1 MVLLQNIGSGK
12 KMNKKTYIVLLSI
25 ISMLVVSTVNVSAY
39 DGTLTI
45 IDETGDVE
53 KTDAAGNV
61 TPNNVYPDI
70 DLKTLSFKQ
79 TGKQV
84 DVTMKLA
91 EGGVFQED
99 LVTFYVIVLIT
110 TSPNG
115 EYDIFYSGGLAIE
128 AGSPLIVLSNADE
141 EGIESIDEYTGKGT
155 DTLQFSFN
163 LMDKNERLLSVL
175 VMNTKDDYVDVYP
188 QNIEDIEDINQVT
201 DIQIN
206 AGGTY
211 NVTTGKSLQLSGA
224 VVSGEITNDHE
235 WFWTFD
241 DSSITLEGKNPPK
254 YTFNTPDNY
263 TGTLYV
269 YDGKGSWGL
278 DTFEVIVTG
287 ASTNGGNNNNNQP
300 GFELILVIAAV
311 AITLLIFRKKKK

>member
-1 MVLLQNIGSGK
+1 
-12 KMNKKTYIVLLSI
+12 MNKKTYIFLLSI

-45 IDETGDVE
+45 TDETGDVE
-53 KTDAAGNV
+53 KTDEAGNV
-61 TPNNVYPDI
+61 TPNNIYPDI

-79 TGKQV
+79 NGKQV

-91 EGGVFQED
+91 DGGVFQED
-99 LVTFYVIVLIT
+99 LLTFYVIVLIT

-141 EGIESIDEYTGKGT
+141 EGIESIDDYTGKGT
-155 DTLQFSFN
+155 DTLQFSFD

-175 VMNTKDDYVDVYP
+175 IMNTKDDYVDVYP
-188 QNIEDIEDINQVT
+188 QNIEDIGDINEVT

-211 NVTTGKSLQLSGA
+211 NITTGKSLQLSGA

-241 DSSITLEGKNPPK
+241 DSSITLEGKNPT

-278 DTFEVIVTG
+278 DNFEVIVTG